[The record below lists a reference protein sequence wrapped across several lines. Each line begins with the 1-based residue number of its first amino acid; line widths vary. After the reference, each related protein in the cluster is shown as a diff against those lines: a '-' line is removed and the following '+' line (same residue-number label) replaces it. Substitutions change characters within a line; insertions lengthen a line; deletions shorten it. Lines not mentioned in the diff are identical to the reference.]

1 MPTCHIYTLAG
12 DRLVCAASISDEDVD
27 ESWTKRDFG
36 RDQLGVV
43 RAAITS
49 RQPVAVRSLDDG
61 RLSAADRESMRAHG
75 DKSELV
81 VPLIAKDEVIGA
93 VDLLET
99 RRERVFSEDEI
110 ATAEAVCRVA
120 ALAIDN
126 ANLVE
131 HLNLRNRET
140 ELLNAIAQKTGATL
154 DMGEI
159 TAATVQ
165 ELQPVAPC
173 DQSNLLLFTT
183 GELSTVYTSRPQ
195 AMRFEGLPLQALSP
209 AFIARLKREK
219 VVVLAMPEESPW
231 GRGGGGGLGR
241 DHPANADLRSVVDI
255 ALFAEGA
262 LVGSLNLGN
271 SEPAA
276 YDTIDRSLLERVGTQ
291 LSLALNNARLY
302 EDIKRMHFSNLKA
315 LSSALNAKDYYT
327 LGHAARVA
335 AYMVLLGAELGW
347 PPGLQK
353 QVEEA
358 AYLHDIGKI
367 AVSDRILL
375 KAASLSD
382 REWDFMRQ
390 HPIFSADIIRPLFS
404 EELVAGVRHHH
415 ERFGGDGYPDNL
427 ARDAIPQIARAMC
440 VVDSYDAMSF
450 RRPYR
455 QALSY
460 PEARAELQSC
470 TGTQFD
476 PEIAAAFLRVL
487 TRLSR
492 RHTQALAVAEQA
504 AARVDAAKHA
514 LLRTPEDEA
523 RPEYKEIQA
532 VLREVREQNPMAR
545 FITTLAPAG
554 KRFVLVVDCE
564 EGPLHST
571 LGDEAFTDDELLEIY
586 AGGQPDRNVLAVDEF
601 GAWVSGTA
609 PVRDEK
615 GAIVALVSAD
625 LPPTAT
631 DTRMGG
637 LTSDVTKSF
646 ASLLHSAAAYASR
659 AEFDAVTDGLTGLYG
674 HRYLHERLDEEIER
688 AAERDKPLALLL
700 CDLDGFKGFNDKH
713 GHAAG
718 DQVLRRVAH
727 VVESCLRGVD
737 LAARYGGEEFA
748 AVLIDTDLK
757 GALDVA
763 ERIRGGVRAIQEDTL
778 GETLTMSIGVAAF
791 PADATSRE
799 QLVDK
804 ADWATD
810 LAKRRGRDRVVAFA
824 DQRRARRA
832 ARGDDYAGAMARFVA
847 AQERLQETQ
856 TLALERLAVA
866 VAREMG
872 LTPAEVKRVAAM
884 ARRRSAG
891 RRRQRSRGH
900 NGHSLAP
907 RIVAVAAAYHELATA
922 SSSPP
927 AQATRREP
935 EAASPTRRRVRAR
948 PRRRPRARAR
958 SEDLTDDRPWHPRRP
973 AFPCGR
979 SQGARAATLLPTV
992 TRRCRSGAAR
1002 CQTVRNEQRYSPI
1015 LGSDVLHSRVLS
1027 KRYRLSIVTDDDGT
1041 DVPIPRQDRIRY
1053 SVSLCECHVVPAFD
1067 AVLTMSSPA
1076 PQTTWNGRL

>member
-1 MPTCHIYTLAG
+1 
-12 DRLVCAASISDEDVD
+12 
-27 ESWTKRDFG
+27 
-36 RDQLGVV
+36 VV

-49 RQPVAVRSLDDG
+49 RQPVAVAGLDDG
-61 RLSAADRESMRAHG
+61 RLSAADREYLRAHG
-75 DKSELV
+75 DKSELA

-93 VDLLET
+93 VELLET
-99 RRERVFSEDEI
+99 RRQRVFSADEI

-159 TAATVQ
+159 TAATVK
-165 ELQPVAPC
+165 ELQPLAPC

-195 AMRFEGLPLQALSP
+195 AMRFEGLPLEALSP
-209 AFIARLKREK
+209 AFIERLKREK
-219 VVVLAMPEESPW
+219 VVVLAMPEESP
-231 GRGGGGGLGR
+231 LGR
-241 DHPANADLRSVVDI
+241 DHPANADLRSVVNI

-262 LVGSLNLGN
+262 LVGSLNLG
-271 SEPAA
+271 STEAAA

-302 EDIKRMHFSNLKA
+302 GDIKRMHFSNLKA

-404 EELVAGVRHHH
+404 DELVAGVRHHH
-415 ERFGGDGYPDNL
+415 ERFSGDGYPDNL
-427 ARDAIPQIARAMC
+427 AREAIPQIARAMC

-460 PEARAELQSC
+460 PQARAELQSC

-532 VLREVREQNPMAR
+532 ALREVREQNPMAR

-586 AGGQPDRNVLAVDEF
+586 AGGQPDRNVLAVDEY

-609 PVRDEK
+609 PVRDAK
-615 GAIVALVSAD
+615 GDIVALVSAD
-625 LPPTAT
+625 LPPTAV

-674 HRYLHERLDEEIER
+674 HRYLHERIDEEIER
-688 AAERDKPLALLL
+688 AAEQDRSLALLL

-763 ERIRGGVRAIQEDTL
+763 ERIRCGVRAIQEDAH

-832 ARGDDYAGAMARFVA
+832 AQRDDYAGAMAQFAA
-847 AQERLQETQ
+847 AQERLQEAR
-856 TLALERLAVA
+856 TLALEHLAVA

-884 ARRRSAG
+884 ARRRLGQKTQA
-891 RRRQRSRGH
+891 RSGGH

-922 SSSPP
+922 SSSP
-927 AQATRREP
+927 
-935 EAASPTRRRVRAR
+935 AARLQKESLKQLRRRRDEFG
-948 PRRRPRARAR
+948 P
-958 SEDLTDDRPWHPRRP
+958 DLV
-973 AFPCGR
+973 AG
-979 SQGARAATLLPTV
+979 L
-992 TRRCRSGAAR
+992 
-1002 CQTVRNEQRYSPI
+1002 E
-1015 LGSDVLHSRVLS
+1015 RVLAQ
-1027 KRYRLSIVTDDDGT
+1027 KT
-1041 DVPIPRQDRIRY
+1041 
-1053 SVSLCECHVVPAFD
+1053 
-1067 AVLTMSSPA
+1067 
-1076 PQTTWNGRL
+1076 